1 MSTDNLPIAIQ
12 TAKEE
17 LVRIN
22 TTLQQPKLLIG
33 GLAVQRYVTARDS
46 KDIDIVCTHE
56 EAQSLI
62 RELYPTDLWD
72 VQEVNDDDY
81 RPSFLITHQ
90 YKNIGEII
98 IGPKITE
105 RTPYKFINWE
115 ELYQSAYP
123 YKFQQSN
130 LNKILIPTCSGL
142 AYTKLIAFLGR
153 NATHAQKR
161 LNDLQDLV
169 DLSNHSEFS
178 SRDFLLFIKKNDAT
192 EYVRENFILND
203 NEKKVFRNSLIDRLK
218 AIFTSS
224 ESIIIP
230 EEANLPPID
239 YSKANELKE
248 KLRGETLPDKKYIAS
263 LGICRL
269 ENKGFGVSIHV
280 ICDPPDIPDHLR
292 IFFLENTEGYCK
304 ISISTELT
312 FYMTH
317 DESIKNDTSICVG
330 THIFS
335 PGIGGS
341 GLLGG
346 FLLDAKSNSVFL
358 LSCDHIIGYSS
369 DTENISKYAGVYA
382 GTPENI
388 EGSRKIA
395 EDLVLSP
402 LEDSPLALA
411 RLLPEIAINHRLF
424 KKWKIK
430 DVISEYHPLL
440 IENKTVLKVG
450 RRNEVTSGVIS
461 EFSMSM
467 SLLDKGKHIR
477 YDNILVVH
485 SSSEEPF
492 SLPGDSGSLV
502 ITENGEIVGLVF
514 AGTISGTTYVAPL
527 YPLLQALDLTL
538 LSYEE

>member
-1 MSTDNLPIAIQ
+1 VKLKYIELEQMSTDNLPIAIQ

-17 LVRIN
+17 LIRIN
-22 TTLQQPKLLIG
+22 TTLQHPKLLIG
-33 GLAVQRYVTARDS
+33 GLAIQRYITARDS

-56 EAQSLI
+56 EAQGLI

-130 LNKILIPTCSGL
+130 LDKILIPTCSGL

-153 NATHAQKR
+153 NITHTHKR

-192 EYVRENFILND
+192 EYVKENFILND
-203 NEKKVFRNSLIDRLK
+203 DEKKVFRNSLIDRLK
-218 AIFTSS
+218 TVFTSS

-230 EEANLPPID
+230 EEASLPPID

-248 KLRGETLPDKKYIAS
+248 KLRKINLPDKKYIAS

-269 ENKGFGVSIHV
+269 DNKGFGVSIHV

-317 DESIKNDTSICVG
+317 DENIKNDMSIGVG
-330 THIFS
+330 TNIFS
-335 PGIGGS
+335 PGIGGH
-341 GLLGG
+341 GLLGC
-346 FLLDAKSNSVFL
+346 FLLDTKSKSIFL
-358 LSCDHIIGYSS
+358 LSCDHVIGYSG
-369 DTENISKYAGVYA
+369 DTENISKYEGVYA

-388 EGSRKIA
+388 EGSLKIA
-395 EDLVLSP
+395 QELVISP

-411 RLLPEIAINHRLF
+411 CLLPEIAINHKLF
-424 KKWKIK
+424 KELKIK
-430 DVISEYHPLL
+430 DVISVYYPLL
-440 IENKTVLKVG
+440 IENKRLF
-450 RRNEVTSGVIS
+450 RNSRE
-461 EFSMSM
+461 
-467 SLLDKGKHIR
+467 
-477 YDNILVVH
+477 
-485 SSSEEPF
+485 
-492 SLPGDSGSLV
+492 
-502 ITENGEIVGLVF
+502 
-514 AGTISGTTYVAPL
+514 ATYI
-527 YPLLQALDLTL
+527 
-538 LSYEE
+538 